1 MVQTIEFTGIVSERR
16 MGLCNH
22 ILTNIVSLFLFLVS
36 FVGGTV
42 NIPTQLQGPDGQSVT
57 CKDTNCP
64 TNQAFHGPDDYQ
76 ATRNSALGGTYNHIF
91 CP

>member
-1 MVQTIEFTGIVSERR
+1 MVQIIEFTGIVSKRR
-16 MGLCNH
+16 IGLCNH
-22 ILTNIVSLFLFLVS
+22 IFTNIFPLLVS

-57 CKDTNCP
+57 CKNTNCP

-76 ATRNSALGGTYNHIF
+76 ATRNSAPGGTYNHIF